1 MYHSSR
7 ASQSRPLYY
16 NINLIRKTSGG
27 FLQEREYYSES
38 TLYTNIYSYLKH
50 NMLCFHYKVQ
60 STKFVEGNNCCIFGR
75 NQTEHTHKLRLQ
87 DAVLVLNS
95 ALHTVH

>member
-1 MYHSSR
+1 MR
-7 ASQSRPLYY
+7 
-16 NINLIRKTSGG
+16 TSGG
-27 FLQEREYYSES
+27 FLQEREYYSEFI
-38 TLYTNIYSYLKH
+38 LYIKIYSYLKQ
-50 NMLCFHYKVQ
+50 NFLCFHYKVQ

-75 NQTEHTHKLRLQ
+75 NQTKHTHKLSWQ